1 MSQDTSNCRLMRH
14 LDQCRRI
21 AAVCAV
27 LTALAL
33 IAAVSLRSFET
44 PAAAPKTT
52 AAAADA
58 SAPTVIWYERPTL
71 ASVGFPVECSQAPGG
86 LDCLYY

>member
-1 MSQDTSNCRLMRH
+1 MNHDTSNCRLTGQ
-14 LDQCRRI
+14 LAKCSRI
-21 AAVCAV
+21 AAVCVV

-33 IAAVSLRSFET
+33 IAAVTLGSFEA

-52 AAAADA
+52 AAARA
-58 SAPTVIWYERPTL
+58 SVSTIISYEKPTL
-71 ASVGFPVECSQAPGG
+71 ASVGFPVECSQAPSG